1 MKLLR
6 NSKALRKKKWRELIE
21 KRRSSL
27 LEYFLTW
34 ILIRGF
40 IDPVTWKYVIFG
52 IWNFSSAMLEL
63 RAWNLERKET
73 LCFKGQSNYS
83 GLFCRTKRW
92 SLLVVQRKM
101 ILICKWRSWSTE
113 SRGEMYIRVV
123 LDCVI
128 KVEIFVLGIRGIVKA
143 RWRDL
148 KVEIYHRKVLF
159 HLRILLT
166 VINASIHF
174 ILYFW
179 Y

>member
-1 MKLLR
+1 M
-6 NSKALRKKKWRELIE
+6 IE

-52 IWNFSSAMLEL
+52 ICNFCFAMLEL
-63 RAWNLERKET
+63 RAWNLEKKET